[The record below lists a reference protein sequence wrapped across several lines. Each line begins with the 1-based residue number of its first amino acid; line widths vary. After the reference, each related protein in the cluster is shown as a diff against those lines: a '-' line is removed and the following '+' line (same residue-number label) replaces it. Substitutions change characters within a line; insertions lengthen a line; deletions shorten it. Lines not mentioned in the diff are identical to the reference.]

1 MEKLP
6 FKEKHR
12 FGFIVAALSKTRK
25 IKKNLI
31 FLAHYSTFVAASG
44 AHLSARNQRLGLKM
58 VPKWSPGV
66 TVFLPK
72 WPADFDP
79 AHFWAPPGPHL
90 ARQGAPGRSK
100 RAQRHPK
107 RSNSTTLGLQNGR
120 PRAPN
125 TTKNRTRRNQDKT
138 RQDKPR
144 QERTGQKKRQDTTRQ
159 GPQTQPATQ

>member
-1 MEKLP
+1 M
-6 FKEKHR
+6 
-12 FGFIVAALSKTRK
+12 AALPKTRK
-25 IKKNLI
+25 IMKHMI
-31 FLAHYSTFVAASG
+31 FLAHYSTLVAASG
-44 AHLSARNQRLGLKM
+44 ALLSSRNRPLGPKM
-58 VPKWSPGV
+58 DPKWSPGG
-66 TVFLPK
+66 TIFLSKTFAPI
-72 WPADFDP
+72 DP

-90 ARQGAPGRSK
+90 GRQGAPGRSK

-107 RSNSTTLGLQNGR
+107 RSNSTTFGMQNGR

-144 QERTGQKKRQDTTRQ
+144 QERTGQKKGQDTTRQ